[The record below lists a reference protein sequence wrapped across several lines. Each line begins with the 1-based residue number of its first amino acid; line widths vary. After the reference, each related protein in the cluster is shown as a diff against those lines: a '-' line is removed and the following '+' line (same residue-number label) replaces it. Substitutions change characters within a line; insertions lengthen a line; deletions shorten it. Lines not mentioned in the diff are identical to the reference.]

1 MKRKLQHISLTFLL
15 ALLAPAGFFAAHAQ
29 DAPSLVTDSYDTHPD
44 ADRVFYLPGGEAEPS
59 GGGNAKPLPLVS
71 KDSAAAIPQTT
82 HRVVRTPTENLK
94 PSQVSKQNKEEQE
107 DESIL
112 SFNFLY
118 YIIQKYK
125 LQDIVD

>member
-1 MKRKLQHISLTFLL
+1 MKLKLQHISLTFLL
-15 ALLAPAGFFAAHAQ
+15 AFLAPAVVFTAHAQ
-29 DAPSLVTDSYDTHPD
+29 DAPSLIIDSYDNHSDT
-44 ADRVFYLPGGEAEPS
+44 DRTIYLPGGEAEAA
-59 GGGNAKPLPLVS
+59 GGGSSKPQPTPA
-71 KDSAAAIPQTT
+71 KDSVSTIPQTAP
-82 HRVVRTPTENLK
+82 RVIKTTGENVK
-94 PSQVSKQNKEEQE
+94 PSPASKQNKEE

>member
-1 MKRKLQHISLTFLL
+1 MKLKLQHISLTFLL
-15 ALLAPAGFFAAHAQ
+15 AFLAPAVFFTAHAQ
-29 DAPSLVTDSYDTHPD
+29 DSPSLVTDSYDTRSD
-44 ADRVFYLPGGEAEPS
+44 GDRIIYLPGGEAEPS
-59 GGGNAKPLPLVS
+59 GGGNSKNLPTPA
-71 KDSAAAIPQTT
+71 KDSVSAIPQTT
-82 HRVVRTPTENLK
+82 HRIVKSPSENLK
-94 PSQVSKQNKEEQE
+94 PSQVNKQNKDE

>member
-1 MKRKLQHISLTFLL
+1 MKLKLQHISLTFFL
-15 ALLAPAGFFAAHAQ
+15 AFLAPAVFFTAHAQ
-29 DAPSLVTDSYDTHPD
+29 DAPSLVTDSYDNHSDT
-44 ADRVFYLPGGEAEPS
+44 DRIIYLPGGEAEPA
-59 GGGNAKPLPLVS
+59 GGGNPTLP
-71 KDSAAAIPQTT
+71 KDSVSAIPQTPQTT
-82 HRVVRTPTENLK
+82 HRVVRTAGENVK
-94 PSQVSKQNKEEQE
+94 PSQVSKQNKEE

>member
-1 MKRKLQHISLTFLL
+1 MKLKLQHISLIIFL
-15 ALLAPAGFFAAHAQ
+15 ALLGPGGFFATNAQ
-29 DAPSLVTDSYDTHPD
+29 DAPSLVTDSYDTHSD
-44 ADRVFYLPGGEAEPS
+44 GDRVIYLPGGEAEPS
-59 GGGNAKPLPLVS
+59 GGGNSKPAPAAAR
-71 KDSAAAIPQTT
+71 DSASAMPQTT
-82 HRVVRTPTENLK
+82 HRVLRTPGENLK
-94 PSQVSKQNKEEQE
+94 PSQANKQNTEE

>member
-1 MKRKLQHISLTFLL
+1 MKLKLQHISLTFLL
-15 ALLAPAGFFAAHAQ
+15 AFLAPAVFFTAHAQ
-29 DAPSLVTDSYDTHPD
+29 ESPSIVTDSYDNRSD
-44 ADRVFYLPGGEAEPS
+44 ADRIIYLPGGEAAAS
-59 GGGNAKPLPLVS
+59 GGGASKPLPVPA
-71 KDSAAAIPQTT
+71 KDSISTT
-82 HRVVRTPTENLK
+82 SQSVHRVVRAPGENLK
-94 PSQVSKQNKEEQE
+94 PSQANKQNKEE

>member
-1 MKRKLQHISLTFLL
+1 MKLKLQHISLTFLL
-15 ALLAPAGFFAAHAQ
+15 AFLAPAVFFTAHAQ
-29 DAPSLVTDSYDTHPD
+29 DAPTLVTDSYDSHPD
-44 ADRVFYLPGGEAEPS
+44 TDRIIYLPGGEAELG
-59 GGGNAKPLPLVS
+59 GGGNPKPQPAAA
-71 KDSAAAIPQTT
+71 KDSVSSIAQPT
-82 HRVVRTPTENLK
+82 RVIRTPGENLK
-94 PSQVSKQNKEEQE
+94 PSQVNKQNEEE